1 MSKEYEVLVVVEV
14 ENLKDKVAFDKY
26 LKKEGLVEIEGE
38 EFAYKG
44 VSSTPLFHTRA
55 FLEDTFKK
63 ALKKALKKGKN
74 FDNFKMIVQ
83 LGENPLEVYKYNKE
97 KESF

>member
-1 MSKEYEVLVVVEV
+1 MSKEYEVVVVVEV
-14 ENLKDKVAFDKY
+14 ENLEDKKAFDKY
-26 LKKEGLVEIEGE
+26 LKKEGLKEIEGE

-63 ALKKALKKGKN
+63 ALKKGKS
-74 FDNFKMIVQ
+74 FDSFKMIVQ

-97 KESF
+97 RKSF